1 MKLIEFSE
9 LNIKLLVILIF
20 PVFNTIEFY
29 SKKLYLTDDNLLF
42 MPFRHY
48 ISYIFS
54 FIILLIVYQK
64 NKSLSPEL
72 DEEDEENNKYL
83 SMNNKLAN
91 EIPRIIEKRDKTRKI
106 KSLIFLIIL
115 SIINLWC
122 YLYIFIFS
130 DIKYEFAKQSIGV
143 FFDIGFYTLLS
154 FLILKQKLYKHHFF
168 SLIVIAV
175 LLLALF
181 IISIFYMDKNKI
193 FQSCIYYC
201 FYSFSFSLFDVLGK
215 KYFNESYNTPYFMLT
230 VVGSINAIVLLIYDI
245 FAYYFN
251 RDISGVIIGF
261 QKNIKNALNFF
272 GFILDLILGLFWNMG
287 IWLTIYYFT
296 PCHFFICEYISEY
309 IIYLMNANDSN
320 EKFYSTNN
328 IVIYSIVYF
337 INIFCCLV
345 FNEVIILNFCNL
357 DYNTKKRIKERMR
370 IDGTAPSDESIRP
383 ISTDNDDNLANESFV
398 P

>member
-20 PVFNTIEFY
+20 PVFNTIELY

-54 FIILLIVYQK
+54 FIILLIAYQK

-106 KSLIFLIIL
+106 KSLMFLITL

-193 FQSCIYYC
+193 FHSCIYYC
-201 FYSFSFSLFDVLGK
+201 FYSFNFSLWDVLGK

-251 RDISGVIIGF
+251 RNISGVIIGF
-261 QKNIKNALNFF
+261 QKNIKNALKFFWIYFRFNIRFLLEYGNFADY
-272 GFILDLILGLFWNMG
+272 LLFNC
-287 IWLTIYYFT
+287 LS
-296 PCHFFICEYISEY
+296 FF
-309 IIYLMNANDSN
+309 YL
-320 EKFYSTNN
+320 
-328 IVIYSIVYF
+328 
-337 INIFCCLV
+337 
-345 FNEVIILNFCNL
+345 
-357 DYNTKKRIKERMR
+357 
-370 IDGTAPSDESIRP
+370 
-383 ISTDNDDNLANESFV
+383 
-398 P
+398 

>member
-20 PVFNTIEFY
+20 PVFNTIELY

-54 FIILLIVYQK
+54 FIILLIAYQK

-106 KSLIFLIIL
+106 KSLKFLIAL

-245 FAYYFN
+245 LAYYFN
-251 RDISGVIIGF
+251 RNISGVIIGF

-383 ISTDNDDNLANESFV
+383 ISIDNDDNLAE
-398 P
+398 

>member
-20 PVFNTIEFY
+20 PAFNTIEFY

-106 KSLIFLIIL
+106 KSLMFLITL

-154 FLILKQKLYKHHFF
+154 FFILKQKLYKHHFF

-193 FQSCIYYC
+193 FHSCIYYC
-201 FYSFSFSLFDVLGK
+201 FYSFNFSLWDVLGK

-251 RDISGVIIGF
+251 RNISGVIIGF

-357 DYNTKKRIKERMR
+357 DYNSKKRIKERMR

-383 ISTDNDDNLANESFV
+383 ISTDNDDNLAE
-398 P
+398 

>member
-20 PVFNTIEFY
+20 PAFNTIEFY

-106 KSLIFLIIL
+106 KSLMFLIIL

-251 RDISGVIIGF
+251 RNISGVIIGF

-383 ISTDNDDNLANESFV
+383 ISTDNDDNLAE
-398 P
+398 

>member
-20 PVFNTIEFY
+20 PVFNTIELY

-54 FIILLIVYQK
+54 FIILLIAYQK

-106 KSLIFLIIL
+106 KSLMFLITL

-245 FAYYFN
+245 LAYYFN
-251 RDISGVIIGF
+251 RNISGVIIGF

-383 ISTDNDDNLANESFV
+383 ISIDNDDNLAE
-398 P
+398 

>member
-20 PVFNTIEFY
+20 PAFNTIEFY

-106 KSLIFLIIL
+106 KSLMFLITL

-251 RDISGVIIGF
+251 RNISGVIIGF

-337 INIFCCLV
+337 INIFCCLF

-383 ISTDNDDNLANESFV
+383 ISTDNDDNLAE
-398 P
+398 